1 MNVVFLSPHFPPSYY
16 LFCVHLKRL
25 GANVLGIAEEPY
37 DNLRPAVK
45 DSLTE
50 YYRVER
56 LEDYD
61 QALRAVGYFTHRYGR
76 IDRIASHN
84 EHWLALEAYL
94 RDSFNV
100 FGKKIA
106 ATEIVKRKSLMK
118 RKFIQA
124 GINVAPGKVV
134 RNFDEAQAF
143 TREVGYPVI
152 AKPDKGVGA
161 IGTYKLTDTD
171 SLAAFF
177 RQKPDVD
184 YFLEA
189 YIDGAIETFDG
200 LCDREGNVVF
210 YMSLVYSRN
219 IMETVAEDDHIY
231 YYTQRDL
238 REDLVDIGI
247 ASVRAF
253 ELRESFFHFEFFRT
267 CDGRL
272 LALELNAR
280 PPGWPTT
287 DMFNYANDA
296 DAYREWANIVV
307 RNRAEHEWS
316 RKYHCIFIGRKAR
329 IAYRHGHDEI
339 VRRYGS
345 YLVDTIHIPGVFARA
360 MGDQA
365 YIARSPRLEE
375 LTEMAAFAQEK
386 A

>member
-1 MNVVFLSPHFPPSYY
+1 MNVVFLSPHFPPTYY
-16 LFCVHLKRL
+16 LFCASLKRL
-25 GANVLGIAEEPY
+25 GANVLGIGDEPY
-37 DNLRPAVK
+37 ESLRPAVK
-45 DSLTE
+45 DALTE

-56 LEDYD
+56 LEDHD
-61 QALRAVGYFTHRYGR
+61 QTLRAAGYFTHRYGR

-84 EHWLALEAYL
+84 EHWLALEGYL

-100 FGKKIA
+100 FGRKIA

-118 RKFIQA
+118 RKFLHA
-124 GINVAPGKVV
+124 GIDAAPGTVV
-134 RNFDEAQAF
+134 RTLDEAQSF
-143 TREVGYPVI
+143 IRDVGYPVI

-161 IGTYKLTDTD
+161 MGTFKLENAEA
-171 SLAAFF
+171 LAAFF
-177 RQKPDVD
+177 RKKPEAD

-189 YIDGAIETFDG
+189 FIDGEIVTFDG

-210 YMSLVYSRN
+210 HMSLVYSRN

-231 YYTQRDL
+231 YYTQRDVP
-238 REDLVDIGI
+238 EDLVEVGV

-267 CDGRL
+267 REGRM

-307 RNRAEHEWS
+307 HNQPEYEWS
-316 RKYHCIFIGRKAR
+316 RQYHCIFIGRKAR
-329 IAYRHGHDEI
+329 IRYAHAHEEI
-339 VRRYGS
+339 VRRYGA
-345 YLVDTIHIPGVFARA
+345 YLVDRIQIPGVFARA

-365 YIARSPRLEE
+365 YIARSPE
-375 LTEMAAFAQEK
+375 LDDLKEMAAFVQEK
-386 A
+386 L